1 MPSNDLK
8 IGYIFKRK
16 DNNQLS
22 LVDLKLLL
30 TTFLFELK
38 ILDACIIF
46 FDRDELFLFDSSVG
60 DWKCQTRT
68 SMIIDIKSELDFNTI
83 FKEKVKIKEVI
94 NSINNFLSKLNSF
107 NAVECKNFTHDI
119 LKKESLSELFQNQN
133 LKLEIDERYKFL
145 TLCFLTTKNN
155 YHLSF
160 FAETNIN
167 KNKFKEL
174 INSSKAFLCRL
185 SIRYE
190 TKLAQEFTT
199 NEEAILLSQIET
211 KAMQTMT
218 SLYAGFIPIFKKMKA
233 KKQPFFVLKKIFC
246 SCGGLQKLDAELFEP
261 TDQGFASKPITI
273 PAYTVVSTIDSYQ
286 FPGSLAELQTLLNIP
301 HTATDIPKEFLKPC
315 NCNNPYPEK
324 PIDSFDE
331 AIMAF
336 FAQHPQFTN
345 GAQIQWEKLGLQNSE
360 VKKEYDRLLT
370 LKGFSRNDMS
380 IFHINHMYASTIEN
394 VLKEKENLEQQL
406 KQPK

>member
-1 MPSNDLK
+1 MQSNDLK

-22 LVDLKLLL
+22 LIDLKLFLK
-30 TTFLFELK
+30 TFLFELK
-38 ILDACIIF
+38 ILDSCVVF
-46 FDRDELFLFDSSVG
+46 FDRNELFLFDSSVG
-60 DWKCQTRT
+60 DWKCQTRA
-68 SMIIDIKSELDFNTI
+68 SIFVDMKSELNLNQTFQ
-83 FKEKVKIKEVI
+83 EKIKI
-94 NSINNFLSKLNSF
+94 QKLITLIKNLLSKLDSL
-107 NAVECKNFTHDI
+107 NAIECKNFTHDI
-119 LKKESLSELFQNQN
+119 LKKESLFQFLKNEN
-133 LKLEIDERYKFL
+133 LILHIDKQYTFL
-145 TLCFLTTKNN
+145 ALCFLTTKNN
-155 YHLSF
+155 YNLSL
-160 FAETNIN
+160 FAETNIS
-167 KNKFKEL
+167 KNQYNQIT
-174 INSSKAFLCRL
+174 INSKSFLCDH
-185 SIRYE
+185 SIEYE
-190 TKLAQEFTT
+190 NDLVKEFGTTDEAQ
-199 NEEAILLSQIET
+199 LLTQIES
-211 KAMQTMT
+211 KNVQTMT

-345 GAQIQWEKLGLQNSE
+345 GAEIQWEKLGLQNSE